1 MKRTLWI
8 AGGGVLT
15 LAVVAA
21 VAVTVLLS
29 NIGSLIKAAVETY
42 GREALQAKVV
52 LADADVSLKSGQGQL
67 KGLVVGN
74 PKGFATEAALKLGE
88 VKVVLDT
95 ARTTKDVIVL
105 KEVLIAA
112 PQVTYEL
119 ASGGSNFD
127 ALQKNAQ
134 AYAQKMGAGGAKKDE
149 KKGADNKDGGPKLI
163 IDNLYVRDGRVG
175 VSHALLKGKQL
186 DAPLPNIHLKD
197 IGKEK
202 KGATPEEVGER
213 LMASISQGARGAAG
227 TLNIDKLIGDASG
240 LANGAA
246 EGAAKAAGDAAQGAT
261 KALEGAAGA
270 AGDTMKKLLGR

>member
-15 LAVVAA
+15 LAVVA
-21 VAVTVLLS
+21 VIAVTVLLS
-29 NIGSLIKAAVETY
+29 NVGSLIKAVVEKY
-42 GREALQAKVV
+42 GREALQANVT

-74 PKGFATEAALKLGE
+74 PKGFATASALKLGE

-95 ARTTKDVIVL
+95 SRTTKDVIVL
-105 KEVLIAA
+105 KEILIAA
-112 PQVTYEL
+112 PQVTYEM

-134 AYAQKMGAGGAKKDE
+134 AYAKLMGGDGAKKKEE
-149 KKGADNKDGGPKLI
+149 KKGEGPKLI
-163 IDNLYVRDGRVG
+163 IDNLYVRDGKVG

-213 LMASISQGARGAAG
+213 LMAALSQGARGAAG
-227 TLNIDKLIGDASG
+227 TLNIDKLIGEAG
-240 LANGAA
+240 GMAKGAA
-246 EGAAKAAGDAAQGAT
+246 EGAAKAAGEAAGGAA
-261 KALEGAAGA
+261 KALEGAGGA
-270 AGDTMKKLLGR
+270 AGDAVKKLFGK

>member
-8 AGGGVLT
+8 VGGG
-15 LAVVAA
+15 AVALIAVAA
-21 VAVTVLLS
+21 IAVTVLLS

-42 GREALQAKVV
+42 GSEALQAKVT
-52 LADADVSLKSGQGQL
+52 LAEADVSVKNGQGRL
-67 KGLVVGN
+67 AGLVVGN
-74 PKGFATEAALKLGE
+74 PQGFATPAALRLGE
-88 VKVVLDT
+88 VKVTLDT

-112 PQVTYEL
+112 PQVTYEM

-134 AYAQKMGAGGAKKDE
+134 IYAQKMGAGGAKKDE
-149 KKGADNKDGGPKLI
+149 KKGEGPKLI
-163 IDNLYVRDGRVG
+163 IDNLYVRDGKVG

-213 LMASISQGARGAAG
+213 LMASISQGARSAAG
-227 TLNIDKLIGDASG
+227 TLNVDKLIQDASG
-240 LANGAA
+240 MAKGAA
-246 EGAAKAAGDAAQGAT
+246 EGAAKAAGDAAKGAT

-270 AGDTMKKLLGR
+270 AGDTMKKLLGK

>member
-8 AGGGVLT
+8 AGGGALT
-15 LAVVAA
+15 LIAVVAIA
-21 VAVTVLLS
+21 MTVLLS

-42 GREALQAKVV
+42 GREALQAKVA
-52 LADADVSLKSGQGQL
+52 LASADVSLKSGEGRL
-67 KGLVVGN
+67 AGLVVGN
-74 PKGFATEAALKLGE
+74 PQGFATPSALTLGE
-88 VKVVLDT
+88 IKVTVDT
-95 ARTTKDVIVL
+95 ARTTKDLIVL
-105 KEVLIAA
+105 KEIVIAQ
-112 PQVTYEL
+112 PRVTYEL
-119 ASGGSNFD
+119 AAGGSNFD

-134 AYAQKMGAGGAKKDE
+134 AYAQKMGAGGAKKEE
-149 KKGADNKDGGPKLI
+149 KKGEGPKLI

-175 VSHALLKGKQL
+175 VSHAVLKGKQL

-227 TLNIDKLIGDASG
+227 TLNIDKLIGDAG
-240 LANGAA
+240 GAVRGAA
-246 EGAAKAAGDAAQGAT
+246 EGAAKAAGEAAQGAS

-270 AGDTMKKLLGR
+270 AGDSLKKLLGK

>member
-8 AGGGVLT
+8 VGGG
-15 LAVVAA
+15 AVALIAVAA
-21 VAVTVLLS
+21 IAVMVLLS
-29 NIGSLIKAAVETY
+29 NIGSLIKTAVETY
-42 GREALQAKVV
+42 GREALQAKVT
-52 LADADVSLKSGQGQL
+52 LAEADVSVKNGQGRL
-67 KGLVVGN
+67 AGLVVGN
-74 PKGFATEAALKLGE
+74 PQGFATPAALRLGE
-88 VKVVLDT
+88 VKVTLDT

-105 KEVLIAA
+105 KEIVIAA
-112 PQVTYEL
+112 PQVTYEM

-134 AYAQKMGAGGAKKDE
+134 AYARKMGAGGAKKEE
-149 KKGADNKDGGPKLI
+149 KKGANQDGGPKLI
-163 IDNLYVRDGRVG
+163 IDNLYVRDGKVG

-197 IGKEK
+197 IGKDK

-213 LMASISQGARGAAG
+213 LMASISQGARNAAG
-227 TLNIDKLIGDASG
+227 TLNIDKLIGEASG
-240 LANGAA
+240 LAKGAA
-246 EGAAKAAGDAAQGAT
+246 EGAAKAAGEAAQGAT

>member
-149 KKGADNKDGGPKLI
+149 KKGEGPKLI

-240 LANGAA
+240 LAKGAA

>member
-15 LAVVAA
+15 LAVAAA

-29 NIGSLIKAAVETY
+29 NIGPLIKAAVETY
-42 GREALQAKVV
+42 GREALQAKVT

-105 KEVLIAA
+105 KEIVIAA

-134 AYAQKMGAGGAKKDE
+134 AYAQKIGASGAKKDE
-149 KKGADNKDGGPKLI
+149 KKGEGPKLI

-175 VSHALLKGKQL
+175 VSHAVLKGKQI

-213 LMASISQGARGAAG
+213 LMASLSQGARNAAG
-227 TLNIDKLIGDASG
+227 SVNIDKLIGDAG
-240 LANGAA
+240 GAVKGAA
-246 EGAAKAAGDAAQGAT
+246 EGAS
-261 KALEGAAGA
+261 KALEGAAGT
-270 AGDTMKKLLGR
+270 AGDAMKKLFGK

>member
-8 AGGGVLT
+8 VGGG
-15 LAVVAA
+15 AVALIAVAA
-21 VAVTVLLS
+21 IAVTVLLS

-42 GREALQAKVV
+42 GREALQAKVT
-52 LADADVSLKSGQGQL
+52 LAEADVSVKGGQGRL
-67 KGLVVGN
+67 AGLVVGN
-74 PKGFATEAALKLGE
+74 PQGFATPAALRLGE
-88 VKVVLDT
+88 VKVTLDT

-112 PQVTYEL
+112 PQVTYEM

-134 AYAQKMGAGGAKKDE
+134 SYAQKMGAGGAKKDE
-149 KKGADNKDGGPKLI
+149 KKGEGPKLI
-163 IDNLYVRDGRVG
+163 IDNLYVRDGKVG

-213 LMASISQGARGAAG
+213 LMASISQGARNAAG
-227 TLNIDKLIGDASG
+227 TLNIDKLIGEASG
-240 LANGAA
+240 LAKGAA
-246 EGAAKAAGDAAQGAT
+246 EGAAKAAGEAAQGAT

-270 AGDTMKKLLGR
+270 AGDTMKKLLGK

>member
-8 AGGGVLT
+8 IGGGAVALI
-15 LAVVAA
+15 AVVAI
-21 VAVTVLLS
+21 AVTVLLS

-42 GREALQAKVV
+42 GREALQAKVT
-52 LADADVSLKSGQGQL
+52 LAEADVSVKNGQGRL
-67 KGLVVGN
+67 AGLVVGN
-74 PKGFATEAALKLGE
+74 PQGFATASALKLGE
-88 VKVVLDT
+88 VKVTLDT

-105 KEVLIAA
+105 KEIVIAA
-112 PQVTYEL
+112 PQVTYEM
-119 ASGGSNFD
+119 AMAGGSNFD

-149 KKGADNKDGGPKLI
+149 KKGEGPKLI
-163 IDNLYVRDGRVG
+163 IDNLYVRDGKVG

-213 LMASISQGARGAAG
+213 LMASISQGARSAAG
-227 TLNIDKLIGDASG
+227 TLNVDKLIQDASG
-240 LANGAA
+240 MAKGAA
-246 EGAAKAAGDAAQGAT
+246 EGAAKAAGDAAKGAT
-261 KALEGAAGA
+261 KALEGAGGA
-270 AGDTMKKLLGR
+270 AGDAVKKLFGK

>member
-8 AGGGVLT
+8 VGGG
-15 LAVVAA
+15 AVALIAVAA
-21 VAVTVLLS
+21 IAVTVLLS

-42 GREALQAKVV
+42 GREALQAKVT
-52 LADADVSLKSGQGQL
+52 LAEADVSVKNGQGRL
-67 KGLVVGN
+67 AGLVVGN
-74 PKGFATEAALKLGE
+74 PQGFATPAALRLGE
-88 VKVVLDT
+88 VKVTLDT

-112 PQVTYEL
+112 PQVTYEM

-134 AYAQKMGAGGAKKDE
+134 SYAQKMGAGGAKKDE
-149 KKGADNKDGGPKLI
+149 KKGEGPKLI
-163 IDNLYVRDGRVG
+163 IDNLYVRDGKVG

-213 LMASISQGARGAAG
+213 LMASISQGARNAAG
-227 TLNIDKLIGDASG
+227 TLNIDKLIGEASG
-240 LANGAA
+240 LAKGAA
-246 EGAAKAAGDAAQGAT
+246 EGAAKAAGEAAQGAT

-270 AGDTMKKLLGR
+270 AGDTMKKLLGK